1 MPITGDLLND
11 LGQLGEAAGQVRA
24 AVDHLLAAA
33 RDPDSTLTVSAGV
46 DAVQRAVD
54 NWASVTEELERR
66 LQAHARE
73 YPNDRFDAEARLGGI
88 AMLHLSIAADVAI
101 LAPFD
106 DALAGSLAPA
116 LEAQAGLPR
125 RADTSRKVLEDGRLL
140 ESLSKPIEE
149 TSPNDGEEAL
159 PEPIEEALPEDG
171 ASDAPDQ
178 SREIAQLAV
187 DDVVNNI
194 VDRAGTACS
203 RVALQLGG
211 VLVQVVHPLTEAL
224 KLAPPV
230 VADAVRRQVRR
241 IAKLVKFLVRRAN
254 DIFNAVLGKYR
265 EVLSPVLDEV
275 GAELTETLGARLV
288 VRLVDADRVRSNA
301 EERLTRARNAR
312 QRKRRIQKMKHVKTL
327 HRRWVGPVRFV
338 ADGLP
343 FLAPMMIGPVP
354 TAAIAGV
361 GLLGWTVI
369 VTGDQLDTTRKFF
382 PDLWCGVVRRA
393 GGE

>member
-11 LGQLGEAAGQVRA
+11 LGQLGEVAGQVRG
-24 AVDHLLAAA
+24 AVDALLAAA
-33 RDPDSTLTVSAGV
+33 HDPDSTLTVSAGV

-54 NWASVTEELERR
+54 NWASDTEELERR
-66 LQAHARE
+66 LQAYARE
-73 YPNDRFDAEARLGGI
+73 YPDDRFDAEARLGGV

-106 DALAGSLAPA
+106 DELADSLAA
-116 LEAQAGLPR
+116 KLETRAGLPLQ
-125 RADTSRKVLEDGRLL
+125 ADTSRKVLEDGGLL
-140 ESLSKPIEE
+140 ESLSKPVEE
-149 TSPNDGEEAL
+149 SSPEDGEEAL
-159 PEPIEEALPEDG
+159 PEPNEEGLPEDG
-171 ASDAPDQ
+171 ASDEPDE
-178 SREIAQLAV
+178 SREIARLAV
-187 DDVVNNI
+187 DDVVKNI

-203 RVALQLGG
+203 RVALELGG
-211 VLVQVVHPLTEAL
+211 ILVQVAHPLSEAL
-224 KLAPPV
+224 KLAPPA
-230 VADAVRRQVRR
+230 VADAVRRQIGR

-254 DIFNAVLGKYR
+254 DIFNAVLGQYR
-265 EVLSPVLDEV
+265 EVLTPVLDEV
-275 GAELTETLGARLV
+275 GAELTESLGARLV
-288 VRLVDADRVRSNA
+288 AKLVDADRVRSNA
-301 EERLTRARNAR
+301 EERLTKARNAR
-312 QRKRRIQKMKHVKTL
+312 QRKRRIQKMKRVKTL
-327 HRRWVGPVRFV
+327 HSRWVGPVRFV

-369 VTGDQLDTTRKFF
+369 VTGDQLDTTRRFF